1 MNTQKD
7 DKWLDEL
14 ISHSINTTKPQFHA
28 DEWKRKHPEA
38 LQSLL
43 SRRAK
48 KATSDQS
55 HVLRRIVAHPGISG
69 LAAAAAIVVVSGL
82 WLTRDKPIPGGY
94 VSESP
99 NIAQSPTSIVS
110 MISLRTAYQTG
121 GWDALDQ
128 QLQETLDTFGPGPSS
143 VPVQRLLEGLKG
155 SEI

>member
-38 LQSLL
+38 LQSLR

-48 KATSDQS
+48 KAASDRS
-55 HVLRRIVAHPGISG
+55 HVLRRIVAHPAISG

-82 WLTRDKPIPGGY
+82 WLTRDKPIPSGY